1 MRRSA
6 SHGPRRRM
14 MAAVIG
20 MTLTVGLAACKSD
33 PNSLEAQAN
42 SGSRAGYLAG
52 DGTIVQIAPAKRA
65 APIDLQGTTVTG
77 STWSWAADGKGKVV
91 LVNVWGSWCGPC
103 QEEAPALTRAW
114 AAYATSGKPVA
125 FVGVSIKES
134 PQNAAA
140 AATALGYPSIS
151 DRASGGTPM
160 LSLAGIAP
168 ATPTTLV
175 LDKQGR
181 LAARVLGGTT
191 EVTLKTL
198 VDAVLAEP

>member
-52 DGTIVQIAPAKRA
+52 DGTIEQIAPAKRA

-198 VDAVLAEP
+198 VDAVLAEA

>member
-1 MRRSA
+1 MSR
-6 SHGPRRRM
+6 PRLRP
-14 MAAVIG
+14 
-20 MTLTVGLAACKSD
+20 LTVSVVTAIWFTLVGGLVGCQSD
-33 PNSLEAQAN
+33 ANSLEAQAN
-42 SGSRAGYLAG
+42 SGNRAGYLAG
-52 DGTIVQIAPAKRA
+52 DGSIEQIAPAKRT

-77 STWSWAADGKGKVV
+77 STWSWATEGKGKVV

-114 AAYATSGKPVA
+114 TAYASSGKPVA
-125 FVGVSIKES
+125 FVGISIKES
-134 PQNAAA
+134 PQNAAPA
-140 AATALGYPSIS
+140 AAALGYPSIS

-191 EVTLKTL
+191 EVTLKPL
-198 VDAVLAEP
+198 VDAVLAAA

>member
-52 DGTIVQIAPAKRA
+52 DGTIEQIAPAKRA

>member
-1 MRRSA
+1 MHRSG
-6 SHGPRRRM
+6 SHGLRRRM
-14 MAAVIG
+14 MAAVVG
-20 MTLTVGLAACKSD
+20 LTLTVGLAACKSD

-52 DGTIVQIAPAKRA
+52 DGTIEQIAPAKRA

-134 PQNAAA
+134 PQNAAPA
-140 AATALGYPSIS
+140 AAALGYPSIS

-198 VDAVLAEP
+198 VDAVLAET

>member
-1 MRRSA
+1 
-6 SHGPRRRM
+6 M

-52 DGTIVQIAPAKRA
+52 DGTIEQIAPAKRA

>member
-52 DGTIVQIAPAKRA
+52 DGTIEQIAPAKRA

-140 AATALGYPSIS
+140 AARALGYPSIS

-198 VDAVLAEP
+198 VDAVLAEA

>member
-1 MRRSA
+1 M
-6 SHGPRRRM
+6 PRPRLRP
-14 MAAVIG
+14 
-20 MTLTVGLAACKSD
+20 LTVSVVTAIGLTLVGGLAGCRSD
-33 PNSLEAQAN
+33 ANSLEAQAN
-42 SGSRAGYLAG
+42 SGTRAGYLAG
-52 DGTIVQIAPAKRA
+52 DGSIEQISPAKRT

-77 STWSWAADGKGKVV
+77 STWSWAAEGKGKVV

-114 AAYATSGKPVA
+114 TAYASSGKPVA
-125 FVGVSIKES
+125 FVGISIKES
-134 PQNAAA
+134 PQNAAPA
-140 AATALGYPSIS
+140 AAALGYPSIS

-198 VDAVLAEP
+198 VDAVLAEA